1 MNLFLKGNG
10 SVSDYLRKL
19 YGELEG
25 EIDSFADEKI
35 VNCDVDEWTEYLTEK
50 YRVEPISFYV
60 DYATRSIQKTQIK
73 RNNPWGHFGDVYGE
87 PQFYMVDGCNIDYK
101 VPFSGDDVLLKCT
114 PSTYIMT
121 SFEIFGFQK
130 PSNTNY
136 GFITIRLSYTNQ
148 EMKGFG
154 DNLEE
159 KVNSDFRNQFSSFEK
174 MSGYANDDIRS
185 YNENLTSN
193 VQQLLNKRREKAD
206 VFFSFSKALK
216 IPLNLNSSSPNLT
229 PIPLKKPHRANLNE
243 PKPHAQEQQFYI
255 DDSDFEN
262 IIKIIHL
269 CGTALE
275 ESAKTFNQFNEEALR
290 DYIKGMLSS
299 HYENIV
305 TGETFRRVGKTD
317 IQIQREDKAA
327 FIAECKVWHGIK
339 LFSDAIEQLF
349 CYATW
354 KDTKLSLIIFNKE
367 NKNFAGVQQQIQS
380 WLKENCKSCK
390 QWNSNIWDCVK
401 YREDTGRDVR
411 LAVALYDISI
421 KELPNSKKN

>member
-1 MNLFLKGNG
+1 MFPLYTVA

-299 HYENIV
+299 HYENTV

>member
-35 VNCDVDEWTEYLTEK
+35 VNCDVDEWTEYLTGK

-299 HYENIV
+299 HYENTV

>member
-19 YGELEG
+19 YGELES

-299 HYENIV
+299 HYENTV

>member
-101 VPFSGDDVLLKCT
+101 VPFSGDDMLLKCT

-299 HYENIV
+299 HYENTV

>member
-1 MNLFLKGNG
+1 MNLFSNENG
-10 SVSDYLRKL
+10 SVLDYLRKL

-154 DNLEE
+154 DNLEK

-299 HYENIV
+299 HYENTV

>member
-19 YGELEG
+19 YGELES

-87 PQFYMVDGCNIDYK
+87 PQFYMVDGSNIDYK

-159 KVNSDFRNQFSSFEK
+159 KGNSDFRNQFSSFEK

-299 HYENIV
+299 HYENTV

>member
-216 IPLNLNSSSPNLT
+216 IPLNLNSSAPNLT

-243 PKPHAQEQQFYI
+243 PKQHAPEKQYYI
-255 DDSDFEN
+255 DDADFEN
-262 IIKIIHL
+262 IVRIIHI

-275 ESAKTFNQFNEEALR
+275 ESARTFNRFNEEELR
-290 DYIKGMLSS
+290 DYIKGMLTS
-299 HYENIV
+299 HYENAV

-317 IQIQREDKAA
+317 IQIQRDDKAA

-339 LFSDAIEQLF
+339 LFSDAIDQLF

-354 KDTKLSLIIFNKE
+354 KDTKLSLVVFNKD
-367 NKNFAGVQQQIQS
+367 NKNFAGIQQQVQNWI
-380 WLKENCKSCK
+380 KENCKSYK

-411 LAVALYDISI
+411 LAIALYDVSI
-421 KELPNSKKN
+421 KELPSSKKN